1 MTTSRPKWV
10 SRAAETAL
18 VTAIATLGLGTATAQ
33 AAPPGFP
40 DLDAF
45 APVNAGQYALQQPKA
60 SPAIKFATP
69 DGLECG
75 ISLYGPDDPTIHTY
89 AWCIG
94 PIPGMPDDAPVVHG
108 PTDKVMSNGAG
119 FVRGGGGTPGPQKVI
134 EVGRKIS
141 SANITCVIGADR
153 LTACIN
159 RVDNHGFV
167 LQPSGSWTF

>member
-1 MTTSRPKWV
+1 MTTSPIKQV
-10 SRAAETAL
+10 SRTIAA
-18 VTAIATLGLGTATAQ
+18 AIAASAAVLGLGTGTAA
-33 AAPPGFP
+33 AAPPRFP

-45 APVNAGQYALQQPKA
+45 TPVNAGQYALQQAKA

-75 ISLYGPDDPTIHTY
+75 ISLYGPDDPTIRTY

-94 PIPGMPDDAPVVHG
+94 PIPGIPDDAPVVHG

-119 FVRGGGGTPGPQKVI
+119 FVRGGGGAPGPQKVV
-134 EVGRKIS
+134 EVGQKIS
-141 SANITCVIGADR
+141 SANITCVVGADR
-153 LTACIN
+153 LTARIN